1 MKLHIL
7 DVLVVI
13 IYFISLISI
22 GYYIM
27 KQARENKEN
36 ESFLAA
42 DRNMGLIRTTGSAAA
57 TDLGGGFSIAMGG
70 LGFSMGISGSWLIG
84 VSGLSAVLAGLLLAP
99 KLKRWSDKVMGLTT
113 GDLFESR
120 FDKKTGLMAALL
132 IGLAWWTFVGGQ
144 VIAGAKLVSGTIGL
158 SVTTTIIIAGAIILA
173 YTSMGGLKAVITLDV
188 YQLVVLFVGV
198 IFILVP
204 LGLAKVGGPAS
215 LFEQLRA
222 NPDTAGLTSWG
233 AVGWKTAIG
242 WFLSIFPVW
251 FISIAT
257 FQRVIAAKDVKT
269 AKWGIF
275 LTGFPIEWPLFA
287 IGMTLVGLLAH
298 LLVPGIEDAELAT
311 PTMIVTLLPMGL
323 SGLVVAAYMAAVL
336 STADSCLMGSVA
348 IFTNDIYRKRI
359 NPKATDKQLM
369 LVNRL
374 AVLILGAF
382 AIGLAYK
389 IPRVID
395 LVMYAYTFGAGG
407 LFFPMLALLFWKRA
421 TATGAFWSILLG
433 GGSSLVWSLMGSP
446 GGFSGSYI
454 GWAVS
459 FVAIVAI
466 SLMTEHSPEEQVEL
480 FFEEDVLEAK
490 PETSAAD

>member
-1 MKLHIL
+1 VKLQFL
-7 DVLVVI
+7 DFLVVI
-13 IYFISLISI
+13 IYFLSLISI

-27 KQARENKEN
+27 KQSRDGSEN
-36 ESFLAA
+36 EAFLAA
-42 DRNMGLIRTTGSAAA
+42 DRSMGLIRTTGSAAA

-84 VSGLSAVLAGLLLAP
+84 VSGLSAMLAGLLLAP
-99 KLKRWSDKVMGLTT
+99 KLKRWSDKVQGLTT

-120 FDKKTGLMAALL
+120 FDRKTGFVAAVLVG
-132 IGLAWWTFVGGQ
+132 IAWWTFVGGQ

-158 SVTTTIIIAGAIILA
+158 SVTTTIIIAGIIILA

-188 YQLVVLFVGV
+188 YQLVVLLVGV
-198 IFILVP
+198 LFILLP
-204 LGLAKVGGPAS
+204 IGLSKVGGPS
-215 LFEQLRA
+215 GLFEQLRA
-222 NPDTAGLTSWG
+222 DPDTAGLTRWG
-233 AVGWKTAIG
+233 AVGWKTAVG
-242 WFLSIFPVW
+242 WFLSIFPAW

-275 LTGFPIEWPLFA
+275 LTGMPIEWPLFA

-298 LLVPGIEDAELAT
+298 LLVPGIKDAELAT
-311 PTMIVTLLPMGL
+311 PTMIVTILPVGL

-359 NPKATDKQLM
+359 NPDATDKELM
-369 LVNRL
+369 RVNRL
-374 AVLILGAF
+374 AVLVMGAL

-389 IPRVID
+389 IPKVIT

-421 TATGAFWSILLG
+421 TSAGAFWSILLG
-433 GGSSLVWSLMGSP
+433 GGSSLAWSLMGDP

-459 FVAIVAI
+459 FVAVVLI
-466 SLMTEHSPEEQVEL
+466 SLMTQHSPEEEVEL
-480 FFEEDVLEAK
+480 FFGEGA
-490 PETSAAD
+490 

>member
-1 MKLHIL
+1 MKLHLL
-7 DVLVVI
+7 DVIVVI
-13 IYFISLISI
+13 LYFISLISI

-27 KQARENKEN
+27 KQATVNKEN

-42 DRNMGLIRTTGSAAA
+42 DRNMGLIRTTGSSAA

-84 VSGLSAVLAGLLLAP
+84 VSGLSAVLAGLFLAP

-120 FDKKTGLMAALL
+120 FDKKTGLVAALL

-158 SVTTTIIIAGAIILA
+158 SVSTTIMIAGAIILA

-188 YQLVVLFVGV
+188 YQLVVLFTGV

-204 LGLAKVGGPAS
+204 IGLSKVGGPTA

-222 NPDTAGLTSWG
+222 NPDTAGLTEWG

-298 LLVPGIEDAELAT
+298 LLVPGLQDAELAT
-311 PTMIVTLLPMGL
+311 PTMIVTLLPVGL
-323 SGLVVAAYMAAVL
+323 AGLVVAAYMAAVL

-348 IFTNDIYRKRI
+348 IFTNDIYRKRM

-369 LVNRL
+369 RVNRL
-374 AVLILGAF
+374 AVLIMGAF

-407 LFFPMLALLFWKRA
+407 LFFPMLALLFWRRA

-433 GGSSLVWSLMGSP
+433 GGSSLVWSLMGDP

-459 FVAIVAI
+459 FIAIVGI
-466 SLMTEHSPEEQVEL
+466 SLMTEHSPDEQVEL
-480 FFEEDVLEAK
+480 FFEEDKVSVRTQK
-490 PETSAAD
+490 GAAD

>member
-1 MKLHIL
+1 MQLHAL
-7 DVLVVI
+7 DMVVVAL
-13 IYFISLISI
+13 YFISLISI
-22 GYYIM
+22 GYFIM
-27 KQARENKEN
+27 KQAQKGKEN

-42 DRNMGLIRTTGSAAA
+42 DRNMGLIRTAGSAAA

-70 LGFSMGISGSWLIG
+70 LGFSIGISGSWLIG
-84 VSGLSAVLAGLLLAP
+84 VSGLSAVLAALLMAP
-99 KLKRWSDKVMGLTT
+99 KIKRWSDKVKGLTT

-120 FDKKTGLMAALL
+120 FDKKTGLVAALL

-144 VIAGAKLVSGTIGL
+144 VIAGAKLVAGTIGL
-158 SVTTTIIIAGAIILA
+158 DVTTTIIIAGIIILA
-173 YTSMGGLKAVITLDV
+173 DTAMGGLKAVMTLDV

-198 IFILVP
+198 VFVLVP
-204 LGLAKVGGPAS
+204 MGLKHVGGYGS
-215 LFEQLRA
+215 LMEQLAA
-222 NPDTAGLTSWG
+222 NPETAALTRWG
-233 AVGWKTAIG
+233 AVDMKTAVG

-257 FQRVIAAKDVKT
+257 FQRVIAAKDENT

-298 LLVPGIEDAELAT
+298 LVAPGLSDPELAT
-311 PTMIVTLLPMGL
+311 PTMIVTILPIGL

-348 IFTNDIYRKRI
+348 IFTNDIYRKLL
-359 NPKATDKQLM
+359 NPEASDKQLM
-369 LVNRL
+369 KVNRL
-374 AVLILGAF
+374 AVVIMGAF

-395 LVMYAYTFGAGG
+395 LVMYAYTFGAAG
-407 LFFPMLALLFWKRA
+407 LFFPMLALLFWPRA

-433 GGSSLVWSLMGSP
+433 GGSALIWSLMGDP

-466 SLMTEHSPEEQVEL
+466 SLATGHSPEENLAL
-480 FFEEDVLEAK
+480 FGAE
-490 PETSAAD
+490 S

>member
-1 MKLHIL
+1 MRILKLQML
-7 DVLVVI
+7 DMIVVI
-13 IYFISLISI
+13 IYFASLITI

-27 KQARENKEN
+27 KQAKTGKEN

-42 DRNMGLIRTTGSAAA
+42 DRNMGLIRTMGSSAA

-70 LGFSMGISGSWLIG
+70 LGFSIGISGSWLIG
-84 VSGLSAVLAGLLLAP
+84 VSGLSAMLAAMLLAP
-99 KLKRWSDKVMGLTT
+99 KLKRWSVKAKGLTT

-188 YQLVVLFVGV
+188 YQLVILCVGVLF
-198 IFILVP
+198 IMLPI
-204 LGLAKVGGPAS
+204 GLSKVGGPSA
-215 LFEQLRA
+215 LFQQLSA
-222 NPDTAGLTSWG
+222 NPDTAGLTKWG

-275 LTGFPIEWPLFA
+275 LTGCPIEWPIFA

-298 LLVPGIEDAELAT
+298 LIVPGLDDPELAT
-311 PTMIVTLLPMGL
+311 PTMIVTLLPVGL

-359 NPKATDKQLM
+359 NPDATDKQLM
-369 LVNRL
+369 TVNRI
-374 AVLILGAF
+374 AVLVMGAF

-389 IPRVID
+389 IPRIID
-395 LVMYAYTFGAGG
+395 LVMYAYTFGAAG
-407 LFFPMLALLFWKRA
+407 LFFPMLALLFWRGA
-421 TATGAFWSILLG
+421 TAAGAFWSILLG
-433 GGSSLVWSLMGSP
+433 GGSALIWSLMGNP

-454 GWAVS
+454 GWAISFAVLVVVS
-459 FVAIVAI
+459 K
-466 SLMTEHSPEEQVEL
+466 MTQHSPEEQVDL
-480 FFEEDVLEAK
+480 FFEGE
-490 PETSAAD
+490 

>member
-1 MKLHIL
+1 MKLHFL
-7 DVLVVI
+7 DFLVVI
-13 IYFISLISI
+13 IYFLSLISI

-27 KQARENKEN
+27 KQSKDGSEN

-42 DRNMGLIRTTGSAAA
+42 DRSMGLIRTTGSAAA

-84 VSGLSAVLAGLLLAP
+84 VSGLSAMLAGLLLAP
-99 KLKRWSDKVMGLTT
+99 KLKRWSDKVQGLTT

-120 FDKKTGLMAALL
+120 FDRKTGFVAAILVG
-132 IGLAWWTFVGGQ
+132 IAWWTFVGGQ

-158 SVTTTIIIAGAIILA
+158 DVTTTIIIAGAIILA

-188 YQLVVLFVGV
+188 YQLVVLLVGV
-198 IFILVP
+198 IFILLP
-204 LGLAKVGGPAS
+204 IGLSKVGGPSA

-222 NPDTAGLTSWG
+222 NPETAGLTSWG
-233 AVGWKTAIG
+233 AVGWKTAVG
-242 WFLSIFPVW
+242 WFLSIFPAW

-275 LTGFPIEWPLFA
+275 LTGMPIEWPIFA

-298 LLVPGIEDAELAT
+298 LLVPNIGDAELAT
-311 PTMIVTLLPMGL
+311 PTMIVTILPVGL

-359 NPKATDKQLM
+359 NPGATDKELM
-369 LVNRL
+369 RANRL
-374 AVLILGAF
+374 AVLVLGAL

-389 IPRVID
+389 IPKVIT

-421 TATGAFWSILLG
+421 TSAGAFWSILLG
-433 GGSSLVWSLMGSP
+433 GGSSLVWSLMGDP

-459 FVAIVAI
+459 FAAVVVI
-466 SLMTEHSPEEQVEL
+466 SLMTQHSAEEEVDL
-480 FFEEDVLEAK
+480 FFGEGA
-490 PETSAAD
+490 

>member
-1 MKLHIL
+1 MQLHTIDL
-7 DVLVVI
+7 FVVI
-13 IYFISLISI
+13 AYFISLIAI

-27 KQARENKEN
+27 KQAKKGEEN

-42 DRNMGLIRTTGSAAA
+42 DRNMGLVRTAGSAAA

-70 LGFSMGISGSWLIG
+70 LGFSIGISGSWLIG
-84 VSGLSAVLAGLLLAP
+84 VSALSAVLAALFMAP
-99 KLKRWSDKVMGLTT
+99 KIKRWSDKVKGFTT

-120 FDKKTGLMAALL
+120 FDKKTGTMAAVL

-144 VIAGAKLVSGTIGL
+144 VIAGAKLVAGTIGL
-158 SVTTTIIIAGAIILA
+158 SVTVTIIIAGAIILA
-173 YTSMGGLKAVITLDV
+173 YTAMGGLKGVMTLDV
-188 YQLVVLFVGV
+188 YQLAVLCVGV
-198 IFILVP
+198 IFILIP
-204 LGLAKVGGPAS
+204 LGLKEVGGYGALMEKLAADP
-215 LFEQLRA
+215 E
-222 NPDTAGLTSWG
+222 TAGLTKWG

-257 FQRVIAAKDVKT
+257 FQRVIAAKDEKT

-275 LTGFPIEWPLFA
+275 MTGIPIEWPIFA

-298 LLVPGIEDAELAT
+298 LIVPGLSDPELAT
-311 PTMIVTLLPMGL
+311 PTMIVTVLPIGI

-336 STADSCLMGSVA
+336 STADSCLIGSVA
-348 IFTNDIYRKRI
+348 IFTNDIYMKLI

-369 LVNRL
+369 KVNRL
-374 AVLILGAF
+374 AVLIMGAF
-382 AIGLAYK
+382 AIGLAYR

-395 LVMYAYTFGAGG
+395 LVMYAYTFGAAG
-407 LFFPMLALLFWKRA
+407 LFFPMLALLFWRRA

-433 GGSSLVWSLMGSP
+433 GGSAIVWSVMGNP
-446 GGFSGSYI
+446 GGYSGSYI

-459 FVAIVAI
+459 FTAIVAI
-466 SLMTEHSPEEQVEL
+466 SLMTEHSKEENVEL
-480 FFEEDVLEAK
+480 FYEKA
-490 PETSAAD
+490 

>member
-1 MKLHIL
+1 MKLQTL
-7 DVLVVI
+7 DMVVVI
-13 IYFISLISI
+13 AYFISLVCI
-22 GYYIM
+22 GYWIM
-27 KQARENKEN
+27 TQAKKGSKN

-42 DRNMGLIRTTGSAAA
+42 DRNMGLIRTTGSSAA

-70 LGFSMGISGSWLIG
+70 LGFSLGISGSWLIG
-84 VSGLSAVLAGLLLAP
+84 VSGLSAMLAGLFLAP
-99 KLKRWSDKVMGLTT
+99 KIKRWSNKVNGLTT

-120 FDKKTGLMAALL
+120 FDKKTGTMAAVL

-144 VIAGAKLVSGTIGL
+144 VIAGAKLVAGTIGL
-158 SVTTTIIIAGAIILA
+158 SVTVTILIAGVIILA
-173 YTSMGGLKAVITLDV
+173 YTAMGGLKAVITLDV
-188 YQLVVLFVGV
+188 YQLVILFIGV

-204 LGLAKVGGPAS
+204 LGLKEVGGYSALMEKLAADP
-215 LFEQLRA
+215 E
-222 NPDTAGLTSWG
+222 TAKLTQWG

-257 FQRVIAAKDVKT
+257 FQRVIAAKDENT

-275 LTGFPIEWPLFA
+275 LTGMPIEWPLFA
-287 IGMTLVGLLAH
+287 IGMTLVGMLAH
-298 LLVPGIEDAELAT
+298 VLVPGLADAELAT
-311 PTMIVTLLPMGL
+311 PTMIVTILPVGVA
-323 SGLVVAAYMAAVL
+323 GLVVAAYMAAVL

-348 IFTNDIYRKRI
+348 IFTNDIYRKMI
-359 NPKATDKQLM
+359 NPGATDDQLM
-369 LVNRL
+369 KVNRL
-374 AVLILGAF
+374 AVLIMGAF

-407 LFFPMLALLFWKRA
+407 LFFPMLALLFWPRA

-433 GGSSLVWSLMGSP
+433 GGSALGWSLAGSP
-446 GGFSGSYI
+446 YGYSGSYI

-459 FVAIVAI
+459 FAAIVII
-466 SLMTEHSPEEQVEL
+466 SLATKHSPEEQADL
-480 FFEEDVLEAK
+480 FYEEA
-490 PETSAAD
+490 